1 MYYHSLLHLSFY
13 FMYMCMNV
21 CVFCLRICLYT
32 VGGWYPL
39 KPEEGIRFPEIGFI
53 ANCELPCGCWG
64 IESGVS
70 ERVLFLQHSHPH
82 PNLDKAVTLE

>member
-21 CVFCLRICLYT
+21 CVFCLHICLYT

-39 KPEEGIRFPEIGFI
+39 KPEEGIRFPEIGFMPI
-53 ANCELPCGCWG
+53 VSYHVDVGELNL
-64 IESGVS
+64 ESLK
-70 ERVLFLQHSHPH
+70 VLFLQHSHPH